1 MKNTFIKILL
11 FLFLYN
17 SVNAQVTNGLV
28 AKYSFNN
35 GTANDEVGTVNG
47 IINNALLTNDRFGN
61 PNHAVEFASNNSYI
75 DFGDNFDLFSIAD
88 SSFSFSFWI
97 QSLSAN
103 NALIINKYGNSG
115 CTPQENQREFFIRI
129 NSNQFIEMLYYGNP
143 NSSSYRGVQ
152 GDMTINDTCWH
163 HIVINYNGNSDT
175 NNGLDRVEI
184 FVDNILNTVSFSPA
198 VLGNL
203 GDIQNTT
210 SHLGLGIS
218 LNSNGQPCAHQFL
231 GKLDDIRIYS
241 RTLTTQEVDTLYNE
255 TNPTIG
261 LNNPQIANFQI
272 QDSILC
278 IGACTNFTDSSTNCP
293 LSWEWHF
300 ENANTSTS
308 TNQNPTNI
316 CYSTAGTHDITLI
329 VNNNF
334 SSDTITK
341 TITVIPNPTI
351 NLGNDTSIC
360 KNQTLTLDAT
370 YPNATYLWQDGSTN
384 PTFTINQNGQF
395 HIEVSNSCATVSDT
409 IVVDYIDLA
418 VDLGEDV
425 IAICENEFVRLESF
439 HPTALSY
446 LWQDG
451 STESDYLVRESG
463 VYSVQVT
470 NACETVSDAVE
481 VIVSEPTLVVNLG
494 LNQNL
499 CENETI
505 ILEATAEG
513 GIWYVWEDS
522 TTSPIRTITEVGAYE
537 VTITNGCLEVTDDIL
552 IQSED
557 CCDLYIPNAITPNND
572 GINDD
577 FQVYLPSSGCNI
589 ITTFSMGIY
598 DRWGGK
604 VFETNDINAKW
615 DGTTR
620 GKTVSDGV
628 YLWVVQYNDGNKDY
642 QLAGDLT
649 IVR

>member
-1 MKNTFIKILL
+1 M
-11 FLFLYN
+11 
-17 SVNAQVTNGLV
+17 
-28 AKYSFNN
+28 
-35 GTANDEVGTVNG
+35 
-47 IINNALLTNDRFGN
+47 
-61 PNHAVEFASNNSYI
+61 
-75 DFGDNFDLFSIAD
+75 
-88 SSFSFSFWI
+88 
-97 QSLSAN
+97 
-103 NALIINKYGNSG
+103 
-115 CTPQENQREFFIRI
+115 
-129 NSNQFIEMLYYGNP
+129 
-143 NSSSYRGVQ
+143 
-152 GDMTINDTCWH
+152 
-163 HIVINYNGNSDT
+163 
-175 NNGLDRVEI
+175 
-184 FVDNILNTVSFSPA
+184 
-198 VLGNL
+198 
-203 GDIQNTT
+203 
-210 SHLGLGIS
+210 
-218 LNSNGQPCAHQFL
+218 
-231 GKLDDIRIYS
+231 
-241 RTLTTQEVDTLYNE
+241 
-255 TNPTIG
+255 
-261 LNNPQIANFQI
+261 
-272 QDSILC
+272 
-278 IGACTNFTDSSTNCP
+278 
-293 LSWEWHF
+293 
-300 ENANTSTS
+300 
-308 TNQNPTNI
+308 
-316 CYSTAGTHDITLI
+316 
-329 VNNNF
+329 
-334 SSDTITK
+334 
-341 TITVIPNPTI
+341 
-351 NLGNDTSIC
+351 
-360 KNQTLTLDAT
+360 
-370 YPNATYLWQDGSTN
+370 
-384 PTFTINQNGQF
+384 
-395 HIEVSNSCATVSDT
+395 
-409 IVVDYIDLA
+409 VDYIDLA